1 VSALDPRTE
10 ARELALQFLY
20 QAESE
25 RLLHFSESH
34 FQSFV
39 KHQDVK
45 SQVVTTLRDIARG
58 TLDSLDEVDARIT
71 AISANWKLSRMGSI
85 DRNVLRL
92 AAFELLK
99 ADTPPKVVLNEA
111 IELAKKYG
119 SAESGAFVNGLLDKL
134 ARELRTR

>member
-1 VSALDPRTE
+1 MSLDPRTE

-20 QAESE
+20 QVESE

-39 KHQDVK
+39 KHLDVK
-45 SQVVTTLRDIARG
+45 GNVVGTLRDIARG
-58 TLDSLDEVDARIT
+58 TLDNLDEVDAKIT
-71 AISANWKLSRMGSI
+71 AISANWKLNRMGAI

-99 ADTPPKVVLNEA
+99 AGTPPKVVLNEA

-119 SAESGAFVNGLLDKL
+119 TAESGAFVNGLLDKL
-134 ARELRTR
+134 ARDLRTR